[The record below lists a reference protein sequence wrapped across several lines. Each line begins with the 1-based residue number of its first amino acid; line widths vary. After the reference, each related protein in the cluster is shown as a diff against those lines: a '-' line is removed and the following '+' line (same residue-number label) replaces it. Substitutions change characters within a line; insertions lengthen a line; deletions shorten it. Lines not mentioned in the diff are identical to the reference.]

1 MSKSIKLL
9 CLNVSLFDDNNAK
22 LATFLKEE
30 KPDIICLQEVS
41 RKVDEFAF
49 DEFISK
55 DFVDTTTANLPF
67 SSYTPNWSLKNFWQK
82 NFHGKELFE
91 HDFGGIV
98 EYGNYTKSK
107 FSITSKK
114 SVFVQG
120 NYEYITDWEDFAKHP
135 GEEPRNVLV
144 VDVQINGQNLRILN
158 YHGIWS
164 RDKRGTAR
172 TEMASNKLLQLASEV
187 DYPTILCGDF
197 NLFPDTQS
205 IQMLNKKFVSLVDA
219 YNITHTR
226 PQSNELS
233 SEKRNVVDYMLVTK
247 DITVDSFTVIDSNVS
262 DHLPLMLEFHV

>member
-22 LATFLKEE
+22 LAKFLKEE
-30 KPDIICLQEVS
+30 KPDIVCLQEVS
-41 RKVDEFAF
+41 RKVDDSAY

-55 DFVDTTTANLPF
+55 DFVDTATTHLPF
-67 SSYTPNWSLKNFWQK
+67 SSYAPNWSLKDFWQK

-120 NYEYITDWEDFAKHP
+120 KYEYITDWEEFAKHP
-135 GEEPRNVLV
+135 GEESRNVLV
-144 VDVQINGQNLRILN
+144 VDLQIDGQNVRILN

-164 RDKRGTAR
+164 RDKRGTSR
-172 TEMASNKLLQLASEV
+172 TEAASTMLLQLAREV

-197 NLFPDTQS
+197 NLFPDTKS
-205 IQMLNKKFVSLVDA
+205 MQMLNEKFVSLVDE
-219 YNITHTR
+219 YKITHTR

-233 SEKRNVVDYMLVTK
+233 SEKRNVVDYMLVTN
-247 DITVDSFTVIDSNVS
+247 DIIIDSFTVLDSDVS
-262 DHLPLMLEFHV
+262 DHLPLVLEFRV